1 MYGIETLAK
10 LNEQAEQQQQQQEEG
25 DLALALAKAE
35 ASRWH
40 TAFDTATAETAN
52 VRREYDAF
60 RDQVRDVAI
69 RVAEDEGWCDSGLN
83 EVLRELGLPPKTT
96 TWRVPVVARA
106 EQVVYVEV
114 EAADEDEAVQL
125 AEDLSTSEYED
136 EIDAYGWSVDEFEVD
151 KYAGDGISEA

>member
-10 LNEQAEQQQQQQEEG
+10 LNEQAEQQQQQEEG

-40 TAFDTATAETAN
+40 TAFDAATAETAN
-52 VRREYDAF
+52 VRREYDRF
-60 RDQVRDVAI
+60 REQVRDVAI

-125 AEDLSTSEYED
+125 AEDLSTSEYDD